1 MLLEITQE
9 DIDTGIVRNISN
21 CAIAKAIKRLLDT
34 QYVNVCVTTN
44 AMELNG
50 RHYELP
56 QSATDFIYLFD
67 HGDAQPI
74 TLDIP
79 ELVLA

>member
-1 MLLEITQE
+1 MLLQITQE
-9 DIDTGIVRNISN
+9 DIDKGLARNISN

-34 QYVNVCVTTN
+34 QYVNICVTTN
-44 AMELNG
+44 SMELNG
-50 RHYELP
+50 RHYEMP
-56 QSATDFIYLFD
+56 QCATDFIYLFD
-67 HGDAQPI
+67 HGTAQPI